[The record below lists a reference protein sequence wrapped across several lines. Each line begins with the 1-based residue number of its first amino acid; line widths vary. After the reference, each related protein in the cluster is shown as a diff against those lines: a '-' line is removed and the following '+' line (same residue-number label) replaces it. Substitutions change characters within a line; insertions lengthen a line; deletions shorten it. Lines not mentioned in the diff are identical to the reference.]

1 MNGLKDAVFY
11 FMAFSLS
18 PDPFSPPQYT
28 RGTVTAFAP
37 FDARADA
44 EALRK
49 AMKGLGKDNF
59 YFTGKERL
67 FLLCK
72 PRL

>member
-1 MNGLKDAVFY
+1 MKNAIFY
-11 FMAFSLS
+11 FMAFSLL
-18 PDPFSPPQYT
+18 QYT

-49 AMKGLGKDNF
+49 AMKGLGKENV
-59 YFTGKERL
+59 YFTGKKGL
-67 FLLCK
+67 SLLCK
-72 PRL
+72 HPF